1 MCHLALLQS
10 PPAVLH
16 LLLQPENLRVADEGD
31 LLLLPLCLLLLLHLS
46 GALLPASRNQQMP
59 WQAKSLGT
67 RRLRKTKTKT
77 KTMTFTNLQ

>member
-10 PPAVLH
+10 SPAVLH
-16 LLLQPENLRVADEGD
+16 LLLQSENLRVADEGD
-31 LLLLPLCLLLLLHLS
+31 LLLLPLRLLLLLHLS

-67 RRLRKTKTKT
+67 RRLSKAKTKTL
-77 KTMTFTNLQ
+77 TNLQ